1 MQTIT
6 LVRPDDWHLH
16 VRDDAALEAVVP
28 HTAVRFGRA
37 LIMPNLKPPVTTTAQ
52 ALAYRER
59 VLAAAHGT
67 GFQPLMSLYL
77 TDNLPAEEIDRARAS
92 GHIVACKLYPAGA
105 TTNSDAGVTAI
116 DKLYPVLERMEKLGM
131 VLCVHGEATGAEV
144 DVFDRERVFIERT
157 LSPLVRRFPGLKVVF
172 EHITT
177 AEAAQFVRAA
187 GANVAAT
194 VTAHHLLLNRNAIF
208 AGGIRPHHY
217 CLPVLKRE
225 SHREALVSAVTSGNP
240 RFFLGTDSAPHA
252 QSTKENACGCAGCYT
267 AHAGIELYAEVFDAA
282 GALDRLEAFASLNG
296 PAFYGLAPNADT
308 ITLRRESWSVPASYP
323 YLGGDALV
331 PLRAGEQVGWKLVGA
346 GDQS

>member
-59 VLAAAHGT
+59 ILAAAHGT

-116 DKLYPVLERMEKLGM
+116 DK
-131 VLCVHGEATGAEV
+131 H
-144 DVFDRERVFIERT
+144 
-157 LSPLVRRFPGLKVVF
+157 
-172 EHITT
+172 
-177 AEAAQFVRAA
+177 
-187 GANVAAT
+187 
-194 VTAHHLLLNRNAIF
+194 
-208 AGGIRPHHY
+208 
-217 CLPVLKRE
+217 
-225 SHREALVSAVTSGNP
+225 
-240 RFFLGTDSAPHA
+240 
-252 QSTKENACGCAGCYT
+252 
-267 AHAGIELYAEVFDAA
+267 
-282 GALDRLEAFASLNG
+282 
-296 PAFYGLAPNADT
+296 
-308 ITLRRESWSVPASYP
+308 
-323 YLGGDALV
+323 
-331 PLRAGEQVGWKLVGA
+331 
-346 GDQS
+346 